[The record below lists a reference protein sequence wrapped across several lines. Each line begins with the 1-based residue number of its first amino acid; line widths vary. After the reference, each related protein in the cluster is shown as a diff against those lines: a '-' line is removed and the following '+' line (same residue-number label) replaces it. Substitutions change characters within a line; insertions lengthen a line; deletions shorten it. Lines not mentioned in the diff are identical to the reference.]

1 MVKRNVTEAE
11 VEAVLK
17 NPHHKVKPRTD
28 GSIRYTCKV
37 AGRRLSVAATK
48 PGIAADPVEVRT
60 VITYD

>member
-1 MVKRNVTEAE
+1 MVKRKVTEAE
-11 VEAVLK
+11 VEAVVK
-17 NPHHKVKPRTD
+17 NPHHKVKPRPD
-28 GSIRYTCKV
+28 GSIRYTCRV

>member
-1 MVKRNVTEAE
+1 MATRKVTEAE

-17 NPHHKVKPRTD
+17 NPHHTAELRRD

-37 AGRRLSVAATK
+37 AGRRVSVAATM
-48 PGIAADPVEVRT
+48 PGITADPVEVRT